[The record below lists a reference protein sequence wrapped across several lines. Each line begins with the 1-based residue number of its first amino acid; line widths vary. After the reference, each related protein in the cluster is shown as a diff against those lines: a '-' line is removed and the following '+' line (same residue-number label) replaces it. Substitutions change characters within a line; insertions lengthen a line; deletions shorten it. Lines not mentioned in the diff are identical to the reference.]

1 VEILRI
7 ISLLVFDGQIRL
19 DPGSS
24 GAISVRRFEIS
35 DALAPEN
42 SGDLYDNL
50 IRPGQP
56 VQART
61 YERAAACSLI

>member
-35 DALAPEN
+35 DIPMPEN
-42 SGDLYDNL
+42 NGDL
-50 IRPGQP
+50 
-56 VQART
+56 
-61 YERAAACSLI
+61 